1 MSDSAWDFGISV
13 ADIAD
18 TMDEYY
24 RLRPDK
30 AQFTRFA
37 DTAKWFDP
45 RGELLKGNIHHFKAW
60 TAPATGTRRMTVGTA
75 ETSELPR
82 AREPEWKDIGVPY
95 SDLIAFEYYVRISDL
110 AEEKTSDTKHAISN
124 IALRMVSEAEL
135 DHAEAVNAA
144 IYQDQDSVIAK
155 VVQKYD
161 ADGSSYSGGATT
173 TAYLSIDSGS
183 IARFK
188 RNMKIDFRVQSSSAI
203 RVTANVDSVNYQDDG
218 PVWTGTRVAD
228 IGPGIICSYD
238 SAEGTGNDTDFD
250 SVVDNDE
257 IVLSSEGLL
266 SNFHGFPDW
275 FGEHTN
281 VYKEADG
288 STAYDRD
295 AAANHWSIP
304 EVLDFTEAGSAQDID
319 LDVHLRGL
327 ADILPYRVKSGRQ
340 ARQNENVELQVKQSM
355 VAFGSPR
362 LINDAVDAG
371 RDQHQFW
378 TTGNTTMDAAKS
390 QELWGNVGFNGVVY
404 NSPTLGNIAL
414 QPDPMAEPHTLT
426 ITDPNS
432 FFFLHRG
439 GLNKPRWLMNAG
451 SRFSRLRGGHNRLTL
466 QQDAGAIS
474 LCLLQCDQPAVNVR
488 IKGIKSSLE

>member
-1 MSDSAWDFGISV
+1 MADSAWDFGVSV

-60 TAPATGTRRMTVGTA
+60 TAPATGTRRKTVGAA
-75 ETSELPR
+75 ETAELPR
-82 AREPEWKDIGVPY
+82 AREAEWKDIGVPY
-95 SDLIAFEYYVRISDL
+95 SDLVAFEYYVRINDL
-110 AEEKTSDTKHAISN
+110 AEEKTSDTAHSISN
-124 IALRMVSEAEL
+124 IAMRMVSEAEL

-144 IYQDQDSVIAK
+144 IYQDSDCKICAVA
-155 VVQKYD
+155 QKYD
-161 ADGSSYSGGATT
+161 ADGSTYTPTAT
-173 TAYLSIDSGS
+173 TAYLAIDEGS
-183 IARFK
+183 ISRFK
-188 RNMKIDFRVQSSSAI
+188 RNMKIDIRVAATSDI

-218 PVWTGTRVAD
+218 PVWTGDRVSG

-238 SAEGTGNDTDFD
+238 SSEGTGNDAHFNN
-250 SVVDNDE
+250 VVDGDE
-257 IVLSSEGLL
+257 IVLSGEGLL

-288 STAYDRD
+288 STEYDRD

-304 EVLDFTEAGSAQDID
+304 EVLDFSNADID

-327 ADILPYRVKSGRQ
+327 ADILPYRVKAGRQ
-340 ARQNENVELQVKQSM
+340 ARTTENAELQIKNTL

-362 LINDAVDAG
+362 LINDASEAG
-371 RDQHQFW
+371 RDSHQFW
-378 TTGNTTMDAAKS
+378 TTANTTMDEAKS

-414 QPDPMAEPHTLT
+414 QPDPMAEPRTLT

-439 GLNKPRWLMNAG
+439 GLNRPRWLMNAG
-451 SRFSRLRGGHNRLTL
+451 SRFSRLRGDNNRLTL
-466 QQDAGAIS
+466 MQDAGAIS
-474 LCLLQCDQPAVNVR
+474 LCLLQCDQPAVNAR
-488 IKGIKSSLE
+488 ITGVTSSLE